1 MVLLTANVYYFFEA
15 AAFVQASLQE
25 IGKRWNG
32 TSNVITVP
40 EGHYVELRITFT
52 SNDGFVCPFGHYFV
66 IRDGSKNTDEL
77 LGEAC
82 SFYKRKEYVF
92 RSSGNNM
99 WLKLHSRNGWAVYQY
114 RRGRFHARYKAKPL
128 NLTGMYSVYCF
139 LSRIHPLLHFYE
151 ISRTNDTI
159 HAYIVSF

>member
-1 MVLLTANVYYFFEA
+1 M
-15 AAFVQASLQE
+15 
-25 IGKRWNG
+25 
-32 TSNVITVP
+32 
-40 EGHYVELRITFT
+40 ELKITFT
-52 SNDGFVCPFGHYFV
+52 RNDGFLCPWGHYFV

-82 SFYKRKEYVF
+82 RFYKHKEYVF

-99 WLKLHSRNGWAVYQY
+99 WLKLHGRWAVNNYQI
-114 RRGRFHARYKAKPL
+114 GRFHARYKAKTL

-151 ISRTNDTI
+151 ISKTSDTI